1 LQLTEHTQP
10 PVPSMTSLQIAE
22 VVEKRHDNVKRT
34 IETLANQGVIAR
46 PQIEDVLKAS
56 DKRARTYT
64 EKAYR
69 FSGAQGRR
77 DSTIVVA
84 QMSPQHTAALV
95 DRWMELEKQA
105 ALAAFNL
112 PQTHAEA
119 LRLAADLA
127 EERARL
133 QAELAQAAPKVEA
146 YNHLVE
152 DDTLYRTYEAAK
164 HLAAKPRKFVTW
176 LLNNGWAYRHG
187 ADGRLLAHQDKL
199 DKGWLAHKINKF
211 WNWNL
216 LMNDTSA
223 NLRITSKGLTE
234 LRKHVPAGVF
244 A

>member
-34 IETLANQGVIAR
+34 IETLANQQAIVR
-46 PQIEDVLKAS
+46 PQIEDGREADALGRSRV
-56 DKRARTYT
+56 TQV
-64 EKAYR
+64 YR
-69 FSGAQGRR
+69 FTGEQGRR

-133 QAELAQAAPKVEA
+133 QAELEQAAPKVEA

-152 DDTLYRTYEAAK
+152 DDTLYKTYEAAK